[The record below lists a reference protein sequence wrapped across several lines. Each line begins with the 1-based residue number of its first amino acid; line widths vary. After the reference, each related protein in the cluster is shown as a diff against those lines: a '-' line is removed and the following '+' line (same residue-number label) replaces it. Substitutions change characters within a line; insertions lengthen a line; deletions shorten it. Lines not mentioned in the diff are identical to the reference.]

1 MLRLLLTSNIR
12 DIVLAAKQAESFA
25 DWIGHRDGY
34 RVSRLTT
41 FHALLVVCP
50 WDTIGPE
57 AAPWRVVRA
66 TIARLGYC

>member
-1 MLRLLLTSNIR
+1 M
-12 DIVLAAKQAESFA
+12 LAAKQAESFA

>member
-1 MLRLLLTSNIR
+1 MLKLLFTSDIR
-12 DIVLAAKQAESFA
+12 DIALAATQAESFA
-25 DWIGHRDGY
+25 DWIGHRDGC
-34 RVSRLTT
+34 RVSRLAT

-57 AAPWRVVRA
+57 AAPWRVIRA